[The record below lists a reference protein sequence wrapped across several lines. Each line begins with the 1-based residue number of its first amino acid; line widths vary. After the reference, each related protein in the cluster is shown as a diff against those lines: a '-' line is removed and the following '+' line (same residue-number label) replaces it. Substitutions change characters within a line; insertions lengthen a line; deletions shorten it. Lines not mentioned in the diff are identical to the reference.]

1 MEKLINYFSRVLV
14 ALLLCTGVVATS
26 CEGADPF
33 GGENT
38 EQGSG
43 DNNGAGDNDD
53 SGNNEGGGNGGDE
66 GQPGEGDNGGK
77 DETDDSA
84 GTSGAMT
91 WSLDKVTEVSATIS
105 GSLAVPASD
114 LSFSQVTLYY
124 SAAETF
130 NVNDAKKVSTT
141 TFDAEQNFTITVTG
155 LTPGVKY
162 NYCLIAEVKSEKT
175 YGDVK
180 DFTTALPEAP
190 TLNAA
195 SEITEV
201 SAIICGKVIPVQGV
215 ASDLQY
221 GFQYCT
227 LEDFSSEVTSKTVTD
242 MDAEGNFS
250 VRVSSLVPAQL
261 YYVRSYVRMNGV
273 KVYGEVL
280 SFSAA
285 SLVAPTLNNASEI
298 EMFSALISGKVTLP
312 SETVYGLEYGFQ
324 YCTSADFASNV
335 TTKKVTDLDSEN
347 KFSVQIASLVPT
359 TYYYRSYIKMNGV
372 YVYGE
377 VKEFTTESPIFPSGY
392 TNLAATTSA
401 NCYIVS
407 QSGSYCFPVVRGNAS
422 SDWLYQTKA
431 SEVLWESFGTSNTP
445 NVGDL
450 IKFVSYKDGYI
461 AFQTADTFK
470 EGNAVIAA
478 KDASGNILWSWHIWL
493 TDQPQGQEYY
503 NGAGTMMDRNLGAT
517 SATPGDVGALGL
529 LYQWGRKD
537 PFLGS
542 SSISSSTTAKSTIS
556 WPSPVSSNSS
566 RGTVS
571 YVTANPTTFVY
582 GTSSTDYDWHYSS
595 RDNSLWTTSDKAKS
609 IYDPCPAGWRVP
621 DGGSSGVWS
630 KALHRNLQQH
640 QRRHELLQQVRQCF
654 HHLVPCFGLSRQL

>member
-14 ALLLCTGVVATS
+14 ALLLCTGVVLTS

-114 LSFSQVTLYY
+114 LSFSQVTVYY

-141 TFDAEQNFTITVTG
+141 TFDAEQN

-180 DFTTALPEAP
+180 DFTTASLVAP

-227 LEDFSSEVTSKTVTD
+227 LEDFSSGVTSKTVTD
-242 MDAEGNFS
+242 M
-250 VRVSSLVPAQL
+250 
-261 YYVRSYVRMNGV
+261 
-273 KVYGEVL
+273 
-280 SFSAA
+280 
-285 SLVAPTLNNASEI
+285 
-298 EMFSALISGKVTLP
+298 
-312 SETVYGLEYGFQ
+312 
-324 YCTSADFASNV
+324 
-335 TTKKVTDLDSEN
+335 DSEN
-347 KFSVQIASLVPT
+347 KFSVQIASLVPTT

-377 VKEFTTESPIFPSGY
+377 VKEFTTESPIVPSGY

-431 SEVLWESFGTSNTP
+431 SEVLWESLGTSIAP
-445 NVGDL
+445 YVGDL
-450 IKFVSYKDGYI
+450 IKSVSYKDGYI

-478 KDASGNILWSWHIWL
+478 KDADGNILWSWHIWC
-493 TDQPQGQEYY
+493 TDQPQAHVY
-503 NGAGTMMDRNLGAT
+503 NNNAGTMMDRNLGAI

-542 SSISSSTTAKSTIS
+542 SSISSSTVAKSTIT
-556 WPSPVSSNSS
+556 WPSAVSTSSS
-566 RGTVS
+566 RGTVD
-571 YVTANPTTFVY
+571 YVISHPTTFVY
-582 GTSSTDYDWHYSS
+582 ASSSTDYDWHYSS
-595 RDNSLWTTSDKAKS
+595 RDNTLWTTSSSPKS

-621 DGGSSGVWS
+621 DGGISGVWS
-630 KALHRNLQQH
+630 KAVGSSSSFTNSSLYNSTNKGMNFSGKFGSASTIWYPASGYRLYDHGSLLNVGYHGNYWSASPYSFCAYYLSFSYDGYVDPSHYYYRARGHSVRCLQVID
-640 QRRHELLQQVRQCF
+640 EVA
-654 HHLVPCFGLSRQL
+654 GANAEESK